1 MVYVI
6 VILSIFIVIDLIF
19 YIPMFVNVLIAED
32 KFAIYFFSIPII
44 YIDESKT
51 INHLKNKISIQQL
64 KNADP
69 EDVKYIESLKIEK
82 VILNYTFIDKKD
94 LFFYYI
100 RPILYMFKSFD
111 LDNRLSIIYNSNI
124 NYYFYAKIS
133 FKIARVLKFYF
144 IIRRIK
150 QRRER
155 TSNF

>member
-82 VILNYTFIDKKD
+82 VILNYTFIDKND
-94 LFFYYI
+94 LFFYCI

-111 LDNRLSIIYNSNI
+111 LDNRLSISYDSNI

>member
-82 VILNYTFIDKKD
+82 VILNYTFIDKND

-111 LDNRLSIIYNSNI
+111 LDNRLSISYDSNI